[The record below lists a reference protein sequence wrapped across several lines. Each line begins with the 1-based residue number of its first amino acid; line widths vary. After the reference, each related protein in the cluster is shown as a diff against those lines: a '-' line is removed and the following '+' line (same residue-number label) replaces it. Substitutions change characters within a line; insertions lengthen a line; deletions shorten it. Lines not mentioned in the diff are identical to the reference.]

1 MNETTVPAIGI
12 ERLSHGYKGKE
23 VLHDLDLT
31 VAAGEIF
38 GFLGHNGAGKTTT
51 MNILT
56 TLVKPASGTVT
67 LLGEDAFTDSVRA
80 RSMLGYLPE
89 NVNFYDNLTT
99 LENLHYLARL
109 SGLRDPKPRI
119 LQTLDYLD
127 FTAHIDE
134 RVGTFSKGMRQRVG
148 LAQAILHEPKILFLD
163 EPTSGLD
170 PSGVKQVRELVLK
183 LNRERGMTIFMNT
196 HLLSE
201 VSLTCTSIGVLSAGR
216 LVYHDSLQET
226 LQRFPTENSLEEIY
240 YAVGGSD
247 GGMG

>member
-1 MNETTVPAIGI
+1 MNETMVPAIGI
-12 ERLSHGYKGKE
+12 ERLSHGYRGKE
-23 VLHDLDLT
+23 VLHDLNLT
-31 VAAGEIF
+31 VPAGEIF
-38 GFLGHNGAGKTTT
+38 GFLGHNEAGKTTT

-67 LLGEDAFTDSVRA
+67 LLGEDAFADSVRA
-80 RSMLGYLPE
+80 RSVLGYLPE

-134 RVGTFSKGMRQRVG
+134 RVGSFSKGMRQRVG

-170 PSGVKQVRELVLK
+170 PSGVKQVRGLVLK
-183 LNRERGMTIFMNT
+183 LNRERGITIFMNAPA
-196 HLLSE
+196 LR
-201 VSLTCTSIGVLSAGR
+201 SIPDVYVHRRAQRRSAR
-216 LVYHDSLQET
+216 L
-226 LQRFPTENSLEEIY
+226 P
-240 YAVGGSD
+240 
-247 GGMG
+247 